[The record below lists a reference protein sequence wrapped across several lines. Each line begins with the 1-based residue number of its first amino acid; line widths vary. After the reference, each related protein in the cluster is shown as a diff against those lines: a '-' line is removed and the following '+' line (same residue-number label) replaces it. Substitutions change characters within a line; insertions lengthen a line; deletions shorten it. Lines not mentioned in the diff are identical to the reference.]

1 MFSDPTTGRTRE
13 ARIMGAPLATGI
25 VLLAVLAAGPAAA
38 RDFGQWQNI
47 DPITRAWFGTLMQ
60 PDNPTRSCCAEGDAY
75 WADVVHVETDE
86 RGGPQ
91 SAKVTERAQ
100 RSDLI
105 DATHLPGIEFRECT
119 AFARLHYYGTP
130 VVRPTITG
138 KRVFPMPLDDEPVVS
153 AIASAR
159 QRSSA
164 WFPLIVVPLSSA
176 FKHRISR
183 PLTRYAMP
191 MERDEWQHRLHVSG
205 IVLTWKSILHSA
217 H

>member
-1 MFSDPTTGRTRE
+1 MGKHRSDHPR
-13 ARIMGAPLATGI
+13 L
-25 VLLAVLAAGPAAA
+25 V
-38 RDFGQWQNI
+38 
-47 DPITRAWFGTLMQ
+47 GTLMQ

-75 WADVVHVETDE
+75 WADVVHVETDA

-100 RSDLI
+100 RGDLI

-119 AFARLHYYGTP
+119 AFARLHYYGTL

-164 WFPLIVVPLSSA
+164 WFPLIVVPLS
-176 FKHRISR
+176 
-183 PLTRYAMP
+183 
-191 MERDEWQHRLHVSG
+191 
-205 IVLTWKSILHSA
+205 IVFTFPGLC
-217 H
+217 